1 MSDAPT
7 VVIADDHP
15 IILVGVRRSLEKDGF
30 VVVGEAADRQ
40 SAVREVCRY
49 RPDVALLDVFM
60 PGGGVEAA
68 AAIAE
73 EVPSTAVVMLTV
85 SDEMT
90 HVLGALRAGA
100 AGYLLKDSNPDRL
113 GAALCGVLR
122 GETALPRRLHRRV
135 LDEFRSLTATVG
147 PGVEVGGVELT
158 SREWEILSMLRA
170 NRTTTQIADALS
182 LSPVT
187 VRRHVSSAMAKLG
200 VANRHEAVRRISRR
214 SA

>member
-49 RPDVALLDVFM
+49 RPDVALLDVYM

>member
-30 VVVGEAADRQ
+30 VVVGEACDRQ
-40 SAVREVCRY
+40 SAVREVCRL
-49 RPDVALLDVFM
+49 RPDVALLDVYM

-85 SDEMT
+85 SDEMN

-122 GETALPRRLHRRV
+122 GETALPRKLHRRV
-135 LDEFRSLTATVG
+135 LDEFRQLTAGVDRGVQVG
-147 PGVEVGGVELT
+147 DVELT
-158 SREWEILSMLRA
+158 SREWEILTMLRA
-170 NRTTTQIADALS
+170 NRTTMQIADALS

>member
-49 RPDVALLDVFM
+49 RPDVALLDVYM

-135 LDEFRSLTATVG
+135 LDEFRTLTAGAT
-147 PGVEVGGVELT
+147 PGIEVGGVELT
-158 SREWEILSMLRA
+158 SREWEILTMLRA